1 MDKTI
6 PSTDIEMQSSENN
19 AIVTSSNGGS
29 EISESDENAK
39 SYRKNKGM
47 ESSVFRFHNVNFVVG
62 KDEKEKHILQ
72 DVSGKVKYGRK

>member
-1 MDKTI
+1 MSKTI
-6 PSTDIEMQSSENN
+6 TSADVEMQVAKTNATVTNTKSDSER
-19 AIVTSSNGGS
+19 
-29 EISESDENAK
+29 SESDGNAK

-62 KDEKEKHILQ
+62 KDDKQKHILQ